1 MYVVSCKTDGGELE
15 TYDGGHIKTYIDKKG
30 EVHVEGD
37 DEEENKNWL
46 NFNKLIIILQ
56 KWID

>member
-37 DEEENKNWL
+37 DEEENKN
-46 NFNKLIIILQ
+46 
-56 KWID
+56 